1 MAHTSTAA
9 HRRRRRPLVGHV
21 VGWTA
26 VGAVVCIMAFIAG
39 LLVAPVDLALPPA
52 PQSVVLLAS
61 DGRFAASIRAPE
73 IRSDATADDIPDVMR
88 QAVVAAEDAR
98 FLDHNGVDVIAI
110 LRAAYR
116 DLRAKSAEQGG
127 STITQQ
133 YVKNVYVGNERTAL
147 RKIREAAIAFRLEQK
162 RSKSDILTAYLNGVF
177 LGNGV
182 YGVDAAARYYF
193 GVKASDLDVDLR
205 TKQRRPSLA
214 LARASMLAGI
224 IPAPSVRNPVRDF
237 ARARQVQ
244 GDVLNRMYAE
254 GMITT
259 AEADDAYRE
268 IRGPADIVRRRDPE
282 LPTEAPEFADLV
294 KIALEKLYRDDPEAI
309 FRDGLKVRTTL
320 DLTLQQAINTSA
332 RALFPDPGT
341 PELPPSHPGFRL
353 GDPDTA
359 VVAIDP
365 RTGDL
370 KAVYSSAFR
379 RGGLNLAT
387 NAYRSTGSTIK
398 PFTLAAALMAA
409 KKTTDI
415 YRDPGCVQLRP
426 RSSAFPD
433 GYRPCNYT
441 ETGGDARGGGSKT
454 LRRAMEKST
463 NTVYVKLADEIGQ
476 EKVKAA
482 ALAAGVRGA
491 GPGQGFPVDPRRV
504 PSMGLGGGTAVTPLS
519 LTQGFATL
527 ANRGVRLPVRTMLEI
542 RKGGGATNTF
552 TGELVQEER
561 EPDGARALPAPVADE
576 VVDVLRGVVAR
587 GTATNARLDGVD
599 VFGKTGT
606 SHNYGDAWFVGCAAA
621 PHHLCIGIWVG
632 HREGV
637 IPVRNVAGVRG
648 GITGGAVPAKL
659 FAQIFATAEEIK
671 AREEAEVEGAS
682 PSPSPSRRP
691 RHRSASPNPTA
702 TLTARPPSATPGGA
716 SPGPTT
722 AAPGPLPTVGP
733 TTEPSPEPTPE
744 PSSTPTV
751 APGSSPPAARGPYR

>member
-1 MAHTSTAA
+1 MPISASRGRTP
-9 HRRRRRPLVGHV
+9 RRARRPVAGQI
-21 VGWTA
+21 VGWTSA
-26 VGAVVCIMAFIAG
+26 AALVCTLSFIAG
-39 LLVAPVDLALPPA
+39 LLLAPIDLALPPA
-52 PQSVVLLAS
+52 PQSVVLLGS
-61 DGRFAASIRAPE
+61 DNRFVASIRAPE
-73 IRSDATADDIPDVMR
+73 IRSDATADDIPDVLR

-116 DLRAKSAEQGG
+116 DLRAKRAEQGG

-133 YVKNVYVGNERTAL
+133 YVKNVYVGNERSAL

-193 GVKASDLDVDLR
+193 GVKAIDLEVDLR
-205 TKQRRPSLA
+205 TKERRPSLA
-214 LARASMLAGI
+214 LARASMLAAI
-224 IPAPSVRNPVRDF
+224 IPAPSARNPVRNF
-237 ARARQVQ
+237 ARAREKQ
-244 GDVLNRMYAE
+244 GDVLNRMYVE

-259 AEADDAYRE
+259 QQASDAYRE
-268 IRGPADIVRRRDPE
+268 IRGPKDIVRRRDPE

-294 KIALEKLYRDDPEAI
+294 KLELEKLYGDDPEAI

-320 DLTLQQAINTSA
+320 DLTLQQAINQAA

-341 PELPPSHPGFRL
+341 PDLPRTDPGHRL

-359 VVAIDP
+359 IVAIDP
-365 RTGDL
+365 RNGDL
-370 KAVYSSAFR
+370 KAIYSSAFR

-398 PFTLAAALMAA
+398 PFTLVSALLAG
-409 KKTTDI
+409 KKTTDT
-415 YRDPGCVQLRP
+415 YRDPGCIQLRR
-426 RSSAFPD
+426 RSPAYPD

-441 ETGGDARGGGSKT
+441 EAGGDARGGGTKT

-463 NTVYVKLADEIGQ
+463 NTIYVKLADEIGQ
-476 EKVKAA
+476 DKVKAA

-491 GPGQGFPVDPRRV
+491 GPGQGFPVDPLKV
-504 PSMGLGGGTAVTPLS
+504 PSMGLGGGIAISPLS

-527 ANRGVRLPVRTMLEI
+527 ANHGVRLPVRTTLEI

-552 TGELVQEER
+552 TGELVQPESK
-561 EPDGARALPAPVADE
+561 PAGARVFPAPVADE
-576 VVDVLRGVVAR
+576 VVDVLRGVVTR
-587 GTATNARLDGVD
+587 GTAVAAKLDVP

-606 SHNYGDAWFVGCAAA
+606 SDSATDAWFVGCTEDEKQ
-621 PHHLCIGIWVG
+621 PLCIGIWVG
-632 HREGV
+632 HREGFV
-637 IPVRNVAGVRG
+637 PVRNVAGVRG

-659 FAQIFATAEEIK
+659 FATIFRTAEELR

-682 PSPSPSRRP
+682 PSPTASRKP
-691 RHRSASPNPTA
+691 RR
-702 TLTARPPSATPGGA
+702 RSATPSPMA
-716 SPGPTT
+716 SSAAPTVRPSAAPSAAPTT
-722 AAPGPLPTVGP
+722 SGPGPLPTVGGSPSAEP
-733 TTEPSPEPTPE
+733 TPEPTPE
-744 PSSTPTV
+744 PTQASPASASPT
-751 APGSSPPAARGPYR
+751 ARSRGG

>member
-1 MAHTSTAA
+1 MT
-9 HRRRRRPLVGHV
+9 GQV
-21 VGWTA
+21 VGWTSA
-26 VGAVVCIMAFIAG
+26 AIVVCIVSFVAG
-39 LLVAPVDLALPPA
+39 LLVAPIDLALPPA

-61 DGRFAASIRAPE
+61 DSRFAASIRAPE

-88 QAVVAAEDAR
+88 EAVVASEDAR

-110 LRAAYR
+110 MRAAYR
-116 DLRAKSAEQGG
+116 DIRAKRAAQGG

-133 YVKNVYVGNERTAL
+133 YVKNVYVGNKRSAL
-147 RKIREAAIAFRLEQK
+147 RKIREAAIAFRLEQQ

-205 TKQRRPSLA
+205 TKERRPSLG

-224 IPAPSVRNPVRDF
+224 IPAPSTRNPVRSF
-237 ARARQVQ
+237 QVARDRQ
-244 GDVLNRMYAE
+244 GDVLNRMYVE

-268 IRGPADIVRRRDPE
+268 IRPADIVRRRDPE
-282 LPTEAPEFADLV
+282 LPTEAPEFADLT
-294 KIALEKLYRDDPEAI
+294 KLEVEKRYAADPEAI

-320 DLTLQQAINTSA
+320 DLSLQQAINQSA

-341 PELPPSHPGFRL
+341 PELPKDHPGFRL
-353 GDPDTA
+353 GDPDVA
-359 VVAIDP
+359 VVALDP
-365 RTGDL
+365 RNGDL
-370 KAVYSSAFR
+370 KAIYSSAFR

-398 PFTLAAALMAA
+398 PFTLVAALMNG
-409 KKTTDI
+409 KKTTDT
-415 YRDPGCVQLRP
+415 YPDPGCIVIR
-426 RSSAFPD
+426 RVSSSYPE

-441 ETGGDARGGGSKT
+441 ETGGDARGGGTKT

-463 NTVYVKLADEIGQ
+463 NTVYVKLADEVGQ
-476 EKVKAA
+476 DKVVAA
-482 ALAAGVRGA
+482 ALAAGLRGT
-491 GPGQGFPVDPRRV
+491 GPGQGFPVEPKRV
-504 PSMGLGGGTAVTPLS
+504 PSLGLGGGIAITPLS

-527 ANRGVRLPVRTMLEI
+527 ANRGVRTPVRTILEI

-561 EPDGARALPAPVADE
+561 KPEGQRVFPQPVADE

-587 GTATNARLDGVD
+587 GTATAAKLDTP

-606 SHNYGDAWFVGCAAA
+606 SNAAADAWFVGCADA

-637 IPVRNVAGVRG
+637 IPVRNVAGIRG

-659 FAQIFATAEEIK
+659 FATIFRTAAELR
-671 AREEAEVEGAS
+671 AREESEVEGAT
-682 PSPSPSRRP
+682 PTPSPSRRRRRTP
-691 RHRSASPNPTA
+691 APAASTVAP
-702 TLTARPPSATPGGA
+702 RPPVATSAPA
-716 SPGPTT
+716 PAPTT
-722 AAPGPLPTVGP
+722 ERPGPLPTLGSSP
-733 TTEPSPEPTPE
+733 DPEPTPE
-744 PSSTPTV
+744 PSATEAPPSASPTP
-751 APGSSPPAARGPYR
+751 APPP